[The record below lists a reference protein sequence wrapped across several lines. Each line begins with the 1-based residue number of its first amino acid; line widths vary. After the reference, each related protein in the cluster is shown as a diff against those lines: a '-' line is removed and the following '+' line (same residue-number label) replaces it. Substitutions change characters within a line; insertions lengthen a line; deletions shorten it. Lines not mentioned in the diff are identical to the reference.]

1 MYKTSSNHHFNEY
14 LLFNVFVTE
23 GNLYEKE
30 KKNSEIK
37 IDKVMYWSHYLMDAT
52 RMALFDDIILPFSV
66 QLIEHFLKNGKTRKR
81 NDGLKR

>member
-1 MYKTSSNHHFNEY
+1 MK
-14 LLFNVFVTE
+14 
-23 GNLYEKE
+23 KK

-52 RMALFDDIILPFSV
+52 RMALFVDIILPISM
-66 QLIEHFLKNGKTRKR
+66 QLIEQFLKICKTRKR